1 MKHWLALM
9 HLPTLVV
16 GAIFL
21 LLGAGFGGLGL
32 YLLGA
37 GEERRLEADGRTLR
51 GEVLHKAIHASRVDG
66 GMVRPAYRIDY
77 RFVPPAAGAVTAS
90 DAIDPE
96 LWKRLGPGDAVE
108 VVYLPAEP
116 QVHRVE
122 GVQRDRTVALVFLL
136 IGLIFAPLGAW
147 LVRGA
152 FARTAEPPA
161 PGAEAPPGFGGRLSA
176 WLARSPAFAFGVG
189 AIVFFLPFAGAGV
202 AWLVTKSTEESSF
215 TANARTVQGMVLDKA
230 VVEKRTAVANR
241 PSRPSTHYQ
250 VAYRFPA
257 DSGEEVIGTSEV
269 ASEAWE
275 RLKERGPI
283 GVRYVAGRP
292 WLHRLENEGADW
304 TGPVVFASIGGG
316 GMLAGTI
323 AAFLGW
329 PAWSSGRAP
338 RRRREAQ
345 VGAASVPPRTSAAR
359 APSRWALAFGGIFF
373 FAGSAAFIEGLGDLL
388 QERRYAAEGLLAE
401 ARITGKA
408 IRAAERSGRKH
419 TEYVATYRFTSADGR
434 SAEGEAI
441 LEVTAWEAAG
451 AGNRIGVRYLSDA
464 PQTNRAATEGGFLG
478 FILVMAIALVFVAA
492 GAGIAY
498 AGWWLPRR

>member
-1 MKHWLALM
+1 M
-9 HLPTLVV
+9 HLPTLIV

-21 LLGAGFGGLGL
+21 LIGSGLGGSGL

-37 GEERRLEADGRTLR
+37 GESTRLEADGRTVR
-51 GEVLHKAIHASRVDG
+51 GTVLHKAIHASRVDG
-66 GMVRPAYRIDY
+66 ATARPAYRIDY
-77 RFVPPAAGAVTAS
+77 RFAPPAAGAVTAS
-90 DAIDPE
+90 DDIDPA
-96 LWKRLGPGDAVE
+96 LWKRLGPGDAIE

-136 IGLIFAPLGAW
+136 IGLVFAPLGAW

-152 FARTAEPPA
+152 FARTAQPPA
-161 PGAEAPPGFGGRLSA
+161 PGAEAPPGFGGRLGV
-176 WLARSPAFAFGVG
+176 WLARSPVFAFGVG
-189 AIVFFLPFAGAGV
+189 AMVFFLPFAAAGV
-202 AWLVTKSTEESSF
+202 AWFGAMSTEESLF
-215 TANARTVQGMVLDKA
+215 TASSRTVQGMVLEKA
-230 VVEKRTAVANR
+230 VVEKRVAVANR

-257 DSGEEVIGTSEV
+257 ESGEEVIGTSEV
-269 ASEAWE
+269 APGAWE

-283 GVRYVAGRP
+283 GVRYVAGSP
-292 WLHRLENEGADW
+292 WLHRLENEAADW
-304 TGPVVFASIGGG
+304 TGPAVFASVGGG
-316 GMLAGTI
+316 GMLAGAI

-329 PAWSSGRAP
+329 PAWASGGAP
-338 RRRREAQ
+338 RRRRDVQ
-345 VGAASVPPRTSAAR
+345 VSATSSMPPRESAAR
-359 APSRWALAFGGIFF
+359 APSRWALVFGGIFF
-373 FAGSAAFIEGLGDLL
+373 FAGSAAFIEGWGDLL

-419 TEYVATYRFTSADGR
+419 TAYVATYRFTSADGR
-434 SAEGEAI
+434 AAEGEAI
-441 LEVTAWEAAG
+441 LEVGAWEAAA
-451 AGNRIGVRYLSDA
+451 AGDRIRVRYLSDA
-464 PQTNRAATEGGFLG
+464 PQTNRAAAEGGILG
-478 FILVMAIALVFVAA
+478 VILVMAVGLVFVAA